1 MSAQILACRLGSE
14 KQLGSS
20 ASAQEGGKKETALY
34 VTVVMGNLYRIEKKK
49 VPIGRVNKLRAN
61 VSIADTP
68 SLKSNNPEET
78 KSTTLK
84 GASSSDYHVAGL

>member
-1 MSAQILACRLGSE
+1 M
-14 KQLGSS
+14 GSS
-20 ASAQEGGKKETALY
+20 ASAKEGGKKETALY

-68 SLKSNNPEET
+68 TLKSNNNPEET